1 MIDHAEKAAE
11 FIRNEPRT
19 DWHDESLWFIR
30 HKRDKASL
38 DVPEWEQL
46 RELASGIKDNVL
58 SELDHYLEQF
68 EANALQNGAQVHWAA
83 DAAAH
88 NRIVHGILKK
98 HGVSRMVKSKSMLTE
113 ECHLNDFLAEQGIE
127 VVDTDLGERI
137 IQPGKS
143 RRVTSFCRLF
153 T

>member
-11 FIRNEPRT
+11 FIRDEPRT

-68 EANALQNGAQVHWAA
+68 EANALQNGVQVHWAT
-83 DAAAH
+83 DAAEH
-88 NRIVHGILKK
+88 NRIVNSNQSALILDGADHSLVDENQIGVVVGLNGARALLGNRGYGIYL
-98 HGVSRMVKSKSMLTE
+98 
-113 ECHLNDFLAEQGIE
+113 LNDGQAKGGGFSG
-127 VVDTDLGERI
+127 TRLG
-137 IQPGKS
+137 
-143 RRVTSFCRLF
+143 
-153 T
+153 